1 MSDILP
7 NPRRPR
13 SARLIAFYTQCRH
26 WHGYL
31 SAFAFLAL
39 IFFSAT
45 GILLNHPEWLGE
57 EEADPVAVTAQL
69 PPAAL
74 KAALASADPGAAL
87 GLLAAERMKLMG
99 AYSSADIGGGEAFL
113 RFESVKGSSDVSV
126 DLKSGAAR
134 GRVRAAD
141 MLTVLDDLHRGKNVG
156 ATWRWVIDL
165 AGVIVLLLSLVGYV
179 LFFTLRFRLR
189 VGLAL
194 TAISLAAMVA
204 IFVFFVP

>member
-1 MSDILP
+1 MSDTV
-7 NPRRPR
+7 NAPRRPR
-13 SARLIAFYTQCRH
+13 SARMIAFYNQCRH

-45 GILLNHPEWLGE
+45 GILLNHPEWLNE

-69 PPAAL
+69 PQGEITS
-74 KAALASADPGAAL
+74 ALASADPGAAL
-87 GLLAAERMKLMG
+87 GLLAAGHMTLLG

-113 RFESVKGSSDVSV
+113 RFESVKGSSDVSI

-156 ATWRWVIDL
+156 AAWRWVIDL

-179 LFFTLRFRLR
+179 LFFMFRFRLR

-194 TAISLAAMVA
+194 TAISLVAMVA
-204 IFVFFVP
+204 IFILFVP

>member
-1 MSDILP
+1 MSDTVTA
-7 NPRRPR
+7 PRRPR

-45 GILLNHPEWLGE
+45 GVLLNHPEWLGE
-57 EEADPVAVTAQL
+57 EEADPVAITAQL
-69 PPAAL
+69 SQSEVTAAMT
-74 KAALASADPGAAL
+74 SADPGAAL
-87 GLLAAERMKLMG
+87 GLLAAGRMKLMG

-113 RFESVKGSSDVSV
+113 RFESVKGSSDVTV

-141 MLTVLDDLHRGKNVG
+141 ALMVLDDLHRGKNVG
-156 ATWRWVIDL
+156 AYWRWVIDI
-165 AGVIVLLLSLVGYV
+165 AGVVVLLLSIVGYV

-189 VGLAL
+189 TSLAL
-194 TAISLAAMVA
+194 TAISLAAMVG
-204 IFVFFVP
+204 IFVFLVP